1 MYDISIFPH
10 NTNAFLHNKFRK
22 CHYHPHLNCNRFI
35 VLVHK
40 WNLYYVLKIMH
51 EIGYFM
57 S

>member
-1 MYDISIFPH
+1 MYDISIFPQ

-51 EIGYFM
+51 EIAYFV